1 MVHLSLALVQA
12 QGPEQVPGLGPVA
25 VQVPVQA
32 LVQAQVE
39 VAALAQVLQL
49 QRLPLPAGA
58 VPFLEAG
65 PALPLGKAPEVAQ
78 LFRLPGRVQ
87 ARARAAAQVLGT
99 APAPAP
105 VPVLVL
111 AQGKVLVQAPVRAR
125 VPAQA
130 QVPVP
135 AQAQVPVQALGNLHR
150 RYFPGTPQRPQ

>member
-12 QGPEQVPGLGPVA
+12 RGPEQVPVA
-25 VQVPVQA
+25 VQVPV
-32 LVQAQVE
+32 LVRAQVE
-39 VAALAQVLQL
+39 AAALAQVHQL
-49 QRLPLPAGA
+49 QRLLLPAGA

-65 PALPLGKAPEVAQ
+65 PVLPPGKAPEVAQ
-78 LFRLPGRVQ
+78 LFLLPGTVQ
-87 ARARAAAQVLGT
+87 ARAR
-99 APAPAP
+99 

-125 VPAQA
+125 VPVQA

-135 AQAQVPVQALGNLHR
+135 VPALGNLHR

>member
-39 VAALAQVLQL
+39 VAALAKVLQL

-58 VPFLEAG
+58 APFLEAG
-65 PALPLGKAPEVAQ
+65 PALPPEKAPEVAQ

-87 ARARAAAQVLGT
+87 ARARVEAQVLGT
-99 APAPAP
+99 VP

-130 QVPVP
+130 QVPV
-135 AQAQVPVQALGNLHR
+135 QALGNLHR
-150 RYFPGTPQRPQ
+150 RYFPGTPQRLQ

>member
-87 ARARAAAQVLGT
+87 ARARVEAQVLGT
-99 APAPAP
+99 VP

-111 AQGKVLVQAPVRAR
+111 VQGKVLVQAPVRAR
-125 VPAQA
+125 
-130 QVPVP
+130 VP

-150 RYFPGTPQRPQ
+150 RYFPGTPQHPQ

>member
-25 VQVPVQA
+25 AQVPMPV

-39 VAALAQVLQL
+39 AAALAQVLQL

-58 VPFLEAG
+58 APFLEAG
-65 PALPLGKAPEVAQ
+65 PALPPGKAPEVAQ

-99 APAPAP
+99 APAP

-111 AQGKVLVQAPVRAR
+111 AQDKVLVQAPVRAR
-125 VPAQA
+125 
-130 QVPVP
+130 VP

-150 RYFPGTPQRPQ
+150 RYFPGTPQHPQ

>member
-99 APAPAP
+99 APAP

-111 AQGKVLVQAPVRAR
+111 AQDKVLVQAPVRAR
-125 VPAQA
+125 VL
-130 QVPVP
+130 
-135 AQAQVPVQALGNLHR
+135 VQALGNLHR